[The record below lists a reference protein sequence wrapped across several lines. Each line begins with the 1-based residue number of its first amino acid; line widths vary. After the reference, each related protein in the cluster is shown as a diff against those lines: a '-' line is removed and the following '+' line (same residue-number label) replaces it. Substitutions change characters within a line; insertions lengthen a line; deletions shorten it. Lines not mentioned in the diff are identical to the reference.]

1 MKVLTTILSVALLLF
16 LISGCS
22 ALDSGRPM
30 PTRRLEPILPD
41 SFGEYKQVNT
51 VRNAGGPPVSQVT
64 GIYKTGKTGDDGEI
78 RIVIEDWGAT
88 KNSPRLPVD
97 KNANNIEYRGYR
109 WYPGT
114 MSGSKAYQIRVPIS
128 DRLMLRIEWEEV
140 TFIKETEVL
149 DAIKWD
155 YIEKISP
162 KKPS

>member
-1 MKVLTTILSVALLLF
+1 MNTLTRILLISFLLF
-16 LISGCS
+16 LTTGCS
-22 ALDSGRPM
+22 ALDAGRPM
-30 PTRRLEPILPD
+30 PTRRLEGILPD
-41 SFGEYKQVNT
+41 GFGEYKLVNT
-51 VRNAGGPPVSQVT
+51 VRNAGGPPVSEVR

-78 RIVIEDWGAT
+78 RIVIEDWGET
-88 KNSPRLPVD
+88 KESPRLPVD
-97 KNANNIEYRGYR
+97 QNANSLEYRGYR

-114 MSGSKAYQIRVPIS
+114 MSGSKSYQVRVPIS
-128 DRLMLRIEWEEV
+128 QRLLIKLEWDDV